1 MFSLVSKLFLKL
13 STRNLQFSIAS
24 FCKTFCTI
32 YIFLQNTI
40 RVLIGPSTVLGLPKL
55 VTPPPYQ
62 NELAF
67 QSQPGNRS
75 PMGSRLTSK
84 LLVGDPWRGVVSV
97 VVHARLVPLPV
108 VAGIVALVVV
118 PVSPINH
125 LHRSDKLYC
134 FIVVFLSLYLP
145 YDIIT
150 GSTSNPKICPSAFR
164 I

>member
-40 RVLIGPSTVLGLPKL
+40 RVLIGPIHSTGTPK
-55 VTPPPYQ
+55 VSYPPYQ
-62 NELAF
+62 SVLAF

-75 PMGSRLTSK
+75 PTGSRLTSK
-84 LLVGDPWRGVVSV
+84 LLVGDPWRGVISV